1 MKQQELLIKN
11 VLDTWHSSISRTD
24 NFLSSLTDEQLQNE
38 VAPGRNRGTYLLG
51 HLTAVHD
58 RMLPLLG
65 IGQPLY
71 PHLDN
76 PFIAQPDKAVADLP
90 SVTDL
95 RNYWK
100 EVNTTLAKHFANLTP
115 DEWFQKH
122 TSVSDEDFAK
132 EPHRN
137 RLNIIISRSNHLSY
151 HLGQLAFLKNKE
163 K

>member
-1 MKQQELLIKN
+1 MNQELAIKN
-11 VLDTWHSSISRTD
+11 VLDTWHSNISRVD
-24 NFLSSLTDEQLQNE
+24 NLLSTLTDEQLQNE

-58 RMLPLLG
+58 RMFSMLG
-65 IGQPLY
+65 IGNPLY
-71 PHLDN
+71 PHLDE
-76 PFIAQPDKAVADLP
+76 PFITKPDKAVADLP
-90 SVTDL
+90 SAADL

-100 EVNTTLAKHFANLTP
+100 EVNTTLAKHFATLQP

-137 RLNIIISRSNHLSY
+137 RLNIIITRTNHLSY
-151 HLGQLAFLKNKE
+151 HFGQMAFLKSK
-163 K
+163 